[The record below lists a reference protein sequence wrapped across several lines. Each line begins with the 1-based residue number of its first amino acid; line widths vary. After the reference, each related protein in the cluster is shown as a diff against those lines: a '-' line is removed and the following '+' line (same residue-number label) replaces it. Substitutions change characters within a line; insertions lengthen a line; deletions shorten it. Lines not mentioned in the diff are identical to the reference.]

1 MQITISFEIKFSCNS
16 NASWTCLLCQFW
28 SLSVKLLET
37 VTPSSKRME
46 RQSTPSIAG
55 EMSLHK
61 SLSPQKEKSWN
72 FTPNM
77 CASVVE
83 RLVKNKRF
91 ALKFASLAFF
101 RALWWGLQERPLA
114 RWFASGHG
122 HGPNHQPLRN
132 AYDSNADL
140 MKSCNIKASIP
151 YTYMMYCLLLEPG
164 LWLSKY
170 IQ

>member
-1 MQITISFEIKFSCNS
+1 M
-16 NASWTCLLCQFW
+16 
-28 SLSVKLLET
+28 KLLET

-55 EMSLHK
+55 EMSNHK

-77 CASVVE
+77 CAWVAE
-83 RLVKNKRF
+83 RLVENERF

-101 RALWWGLQERPLA
+101 RALWWAPWERLLA
-114 RWFASGHG
+114 RWFASGCG

-132 AYDSNADL
+132 AYDSTADL

-151 YTYMMYCLLLEPG
+151 YTYMTYCWFLEPG
-164 LWLSKY
+164 LWLSKH
-170 IQ
+170 IKLNTRVIIGDSLEQILVVSILKLI